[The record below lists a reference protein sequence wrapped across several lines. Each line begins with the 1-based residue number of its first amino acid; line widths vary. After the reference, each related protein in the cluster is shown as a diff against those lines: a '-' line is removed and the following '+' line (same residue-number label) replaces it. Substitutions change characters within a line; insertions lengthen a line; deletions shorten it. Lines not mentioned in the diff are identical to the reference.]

1 MEKNIYE
8 GLITALITPFKNGKI
23 DKTALA
29 KLIEFQISAGVKG
42 IVIGGSTGEGT
53 SLQDED
59 YYNLIKL
66 STQVADKKIN
76 IIAGLSS
83 VSTEYAVNKAKILNQ
98 SGINGIMCTVPH
110 YIRPEQEGIVNH
122 FQLLHDNTDL
132 PLILYIHF
140 GRTGIDLA
148 DNTILKLAE
157 CKRIVAI
164 KDAGAD
170 IMRPLRLSRKLPS
183 YFTMMSGNDE
193 NCIAYS
199 SHGGKGCISVISNI
213 LPNECQQLQNYLK
226 GGNYLEALKLQQT
239 LFLIYEAMFAESN
252 PIGIKYAAQLLDL
265 CSEEIK
271 LPLTTARLKT
281 KESIKKILIE
291 FGKI

>member
-83 VSTEYAVNKAKILNQ
+83 VSTEYAVDNAKILNQ

-110 YIRPEQEGIVNH
+110 YTRPGQEGI
-122 FQLLHDNTDL
+122 
-132 PLILYIHF
+132 
-140 GRTGIDLA
+140 
-148 DNTILKLAE
+148 
-157 CKRIVAI
+157 
-164 KDAGAD
+164 
-170 IMRPLRLSRKLPS
+170 
-183 YFTMMSGNDE
+183 
-193 NCIAYS
+193 
-199 SHGGKGCISVISNI
+199 
-213 LPNECQQLQNYLK
+213 
-226 GGNYLEALKLQQT
+226 
-239 LFLIYEAMFAESN
+239 
-252 PIGIKYAAQLLDL
+252 
-265 CSEEIK
+265 
-271 LPLTTARLKT
+271 
-281 KESIKKILIE
+281 
-291 FGKI
+291 

>member
-23 DKTALA
+23 DETALT
-29 KLIEFQISAGVKG
+29 KLIEFQIAAGVNG
-42 IVIGGSTGEGT
+42 IVVGGSTGEGT

-66 STQVADKKIN
+66 STQVANKKIN

-83 VSTEYAVNKAKILNQ
+83 VSTECALNKAKILNQ
-98 SGINGIMCTVPH
+98 SGINGIMCTAPH
-110 YIRPEQEGIVNH
+110 YIRPEQEGIINH

-132 PLILYIHF
+132 PLILYIHL
-140 GRTGIDLA
+140 GRTGVDLK

-170 IMRPLRLSRKLPS
+170 IMRPLRLSSKLPA

-213 LPNECQQLQNYLK
+213 FPKECQQLQNYLK
-226 GGNYLEALKLQQT
+226 NGNYSEALKLQQE
-239 LFLIYEAMFAESN
+239 LFPIYEAVFAESN
-252 PIGIKYAAQLLDL
+252 PIGIKYAAQLLNL
-265 CSEEIK
+265 CSEEVK
-271 LPLTTARLKT
+271 LPLTIARAAT
-281 KESIKKILIE
+281 QEPIKKILIE
-291 FGKI
+291 FRKI